1 MIGSVTIS
9 DQEIETVIPHILNK
23 LKRCDGQTVEVPI
36 NLLIVLE
43 HYITASRWYSD
54 MNGGSLP
61 YPSFENI
68 SGVMGRVIHDIL
80 MENSVLFK
88 PRLGGEEYT
97 IYKLLSECQS
107 KNEVLELL
115 KGVFEHV

>member
-1 MIGSVTIS
+1 
-9 DQEIETVIPHILNK
+9 
-23 LKRCDGQTVEVPI
+23 
-36 NLLIVLE
+36 
-43 HYITASRWYSD
+43 
-54 MNGGSLP
+54 
-61 YPSFENI
+61 
-68 SGVMGRVIHDIL
+68 

-115 KGVFEHV
+115 KGDFEHV